1 MANFDDIFNASQSV
15 KTEDKSYSSFDKEEW
30 AAQKKQE
37 REDAYAKIDETAG
50 RMSNDGELFQTY
62 LDVQARFDRYSV
74 GNAILITAQRPEATQ
89 LADSKSWKDNG
100 VYIKKGE
107 VGIILLEPGEEFT
120 REDGSVGVS
129 YNCLLYT
136 SALPQLQTDSLISRA

>member
-50 RMSNDGELFQTY
+50 RMCFLWDTFAGVPLVMSGYFSCI
-62 LDVQARFDRYSV
+62 YS
-74 GNAILITAQRPEATQ
+74 
-89 LADSKSWKDNG
+89 
-100 VYIKKGE
+100 
-107 VGIILLEPGEEFT
+107 
-120 REDGSVGVS
+120 
-129 YNCLLYT
+129 
-136 SALPQLQTDSLISRA
+136 